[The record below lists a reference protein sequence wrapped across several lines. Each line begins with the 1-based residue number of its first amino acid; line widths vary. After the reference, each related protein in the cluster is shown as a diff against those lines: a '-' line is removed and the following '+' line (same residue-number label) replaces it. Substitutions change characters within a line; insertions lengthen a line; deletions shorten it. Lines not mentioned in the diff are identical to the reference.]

1 MKGIIIFYKEEN
13 KHILKEL
20 LEFINTTVKGLSY
33 TTEGTLVD
41 NDVVLLE
48 YNSMSE
54 YNLRKISQM
63 ISSLFIGLLSKSY
76 NDVNYYEK
84 GNSYCIS
91 ILYEYLKEMSQ
102 KC

>member
-20 LEFINTTVKGLSY
+20 LEFINTTAKGLSY

-48 YNSMSE
+48 DNSMSE
-54 YNLRKISQM
+54 YNLRQFSEM
-63 ISSLFIGLLSKSY
+63 NSSLVIGLLSKSHD
-76 NDVNYYEK
+76 DVYYYEK
-84 GNSYCIS
+84 GDAYS
-91 ILYEYLKEMSQ
+91 IDILVKYLEEMSN
-102 KC
+102 

>member
-20 LEFINTTVKGLSY
+20 LEFINTTAKGLSY

-48 YNSMSE
+48 DNSISV
-54 YNLRKISQM
+54 YNLRQFSEM
-63 ISSLFIGLLSKSY
+63 NSSLVIGLLSKSY
-76 NDVNYYEK
+76 TDVYYYER
-84 GNSYCIS
+84 GDVCDIS
-91 ILYEYLKEMSQ
+91 TLDDYLEEMSQ
-102 KC
+102 

>member
-20 LEFINTTVKGLSY
+20 LEFINTTAKGLSY

-48 YNSMSE
+48 DNSMSE
-54 YNLRKISQM
+54 YNLRQFSEM
-63 ISSLFIGLLSKSY
+63 NSSLVIGLLSKSHD
-76 NDVNYYEK
+76 DVHYYEK
-84 GNSYCIS
+84 GDAYDIS
-91 ILYEYLKEMSQ
+91 ILDEYLKEMSQ
-102 KC
+102 

>member
-20 LEFINTTVKGLSY
+20 LEFINTTAKGLSY

-48 YNSMSE
+48 DNNMYE
-54 YNLRKISQM
+54 YNLRQFSKTNDG
-63 ISSLFIGLLSKSY
+63 LVIGLLSESY
-76 NDVNYYEK
+76 SDVHYYEK
-84 GNSYCIS
+84 GDAYGIS
-91 ILYEYLKEMSQ
+91 ILDDYLEGMSQ
-102 KC
+102 

>member
-20 LEFINTTVKGLSY
+20 LEFINTTAKGLSY

-48 YNSMSE
+48 DNSISE
-54 YNLRKISQM
+54 YNLRQFSEM
-63 ISSLFIGLLSKSY
+63 NSSLVIGLLSKSHD
-76 NDVNYYEK
+76 DVHYYEK
-84 GNSYCIS
+84 GDAYGIS
-91 ILYEYLKEMSQ
+91 ILDDYLEEMSQ
-102 KC
+102 